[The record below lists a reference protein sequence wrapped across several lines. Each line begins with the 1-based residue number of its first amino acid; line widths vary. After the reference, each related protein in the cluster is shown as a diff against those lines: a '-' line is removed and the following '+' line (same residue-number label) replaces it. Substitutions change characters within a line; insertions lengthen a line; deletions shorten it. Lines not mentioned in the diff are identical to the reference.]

1 MYRILSPAEATP
13 MLLDRRVSPVV
24 SLDTEWDVATGKLKG
39 VSMAGGTPDRGIF
52 GCFWSFDPRFQ
63 TVEWDT
69 FLRTV
74 ILPIFGDAQRVVVM
88 HPINVDIKKL
98 RQRGLTDSFTRCQLE
113 DTVAMSYIYDDNL
126 PHGLKELAYCIL
138 LKTTATSHAAT
149 QREIEDIRKSAK
161 DVIKENL
168 DLVWGCYQAERKKST
183 EVEVR
188 IDPTWPGWKRL
199 AMSLPPGLLKN
210 DSAKSGKRGVFDLVR
225 PMIESVVQADYDR
238 RAHQR
243 FSLYGAED
251 AVYTLM
257 LRYWFKPSFNQR
269 QLEHLSLET
278 QVTHPCVT
286 EMEERGLKVDI
297 PLLEAIAVAMRASF
311 EALHQ
316 EVTRLWSLPS
326 DDPAV
331 PFNYSSNDQVAAR
344 LWVDWRLDPPAWAK
358 NRDGSIRAK
367 YRRAKD
373 GLCKADAL
381 ILEAMVKKYEST
393 PYGAAIQKLLDLRG
407 WEKLIGTY
415 VEPILVMA
423 KSDPDGRVHSSFWPT
438 GARSGRFSSSDPN
451 VENIPRDTTMPT
463 ILVALALALFKVT
476 DPFKPPRGFVP
487 LIKKNKDTTAPCAA
501 DKAHKGCAA
510 CATVKEWRVRSLRE
524 IFIAPKGYKLV
535 SADLSQIENR
545 FTAFES
551 RDATMLDLYR
561 RWDCS
566 ECKQTGL
573 SNTILHTCPNCG
585 AKEGKRDKS
594 KPTQPVIK
602 GFVHGKDIH
611 SATAAYLNF
620 FEKYGEDARN
630 RAKTFNHAATYSMG
644 ADTLAKREGIPR
656 DEGIANLTGWH
667 ATYPGIRGDLDRPR
681 PGTLHDRVL
690 TDITERGQVEMFDG
704 HLRRFH
710 AQRLLLR
717 SGNFNPWEWEGTM
730 REGVN
735 VKMQGGTGV
744 GMKRAMLA
752 IRRRIIERGWWGIVF
767 LVNQVHDE
775 LLYEARE
782 DIAKEVLA
790 LVCHEMESAFHELD
804 VPILAEGGMADNWKY
819 AHA

>member
-1 MYRILSPAEATP
+1 VYRILSPEEATP
-13 MLLDRRVSPVV
+13 LLLDRNISPVV
-24 SLDTEWDVATGKLKG
+24 SLDTEWDIETGKLKG
-39 VSMAGGTPDRGIF
+39 VSMAGGTPERGIF

-74 ILPIFGDAQRVVVM
+74 ILPIFGDHLRTVVM
-88 HPINVDIKKL
+88 HPINVDIKQL
-98 RQRGLTDSFTRCQLE
+98 RKRGLTDSFTRCQLE
-113 DTVAMSYIYDDNL
+113 DTVAMAYIYDDNL

-138 LKTTATSHAAT
+138 LKTTATTHAAT
-149 QREIEDIRKSAK
+149 QREIEDIRKGAK
-161 DVIKENL
+161 AAIKEHL
-168 DLVWGCYQAERKKST
+168 DLVWECYQENRKKSA
-183 EVEVR
+183 EVEVA

-210 DSAKSGKRGVFDLVR
+210 DSAKTGKRGVTDLVR
-225 PMIESVVQADYDR
+225 PMIESVIQADYDR

-257 LRYWFKPSFNQR
+257 LRYWFKPQFTAQ
-269 QLEHLSLET
+269 QLEHLALET
-278 QVTHPCVT
+278 MVTHPCVT
-286 EMEERGLKVDI
+286 EMEEKGLKVDI
-297 PLLEAIAVAMRASF
+297 PLLEDIAVAMRASF
-311 EALHQ
+311 EALRD
-316 EVTRLWSLPS
+316 EVTRLWSLPT
-326 DDPAV
+326 DDPAN
-331 PFNYSSNDQVAAR
+331 PFNYGSNDQVAAR

-358 NRDGSIRAK
+358 NKDGSIRPK

-381 ILEAMVKKYEST
+381 ILETLVKKYEST
-393 PYGAAIQKLLDLRG
+393 AYGEAIQKLLDLRG

-451 VENIPRDTTMPT
+451 VENIPRDSTMPT
-463 ILVALALALFKVT
+463 LLVALGMRLFGVT

-487 LIKKNKDTTAPCAA
+487 IIKKNKDVTGACAEKSHA
-501 DKAHKGCAA
+501 GCAS
-510 CATVKEWRVRSLRE
+510 CATVKLWRVRSLRE
-524 IFIAPKGYKLV
+524 IFIASPGYVLV

-551 RDATMLDLYR
+551 RDPTMLDLYR
-561 RWDCS
+561 RWDCF

-573 SNTILHTCPNCG
+573 SNVILHACPNCG

-594 KPTQPVIK
+594 KPEQPVIK

-611 SATAAYLNF
+611 SATAAYLGF
-620 FEKYGEDARN
+620 FEKYGEEGRQQ
-630 RAKTFNHAATYSMG
+630 AKPVNHAATYGMG
-644 ADTLAKREGIPR
+644 AQTFSKREGVPVQEA
-656 DEGIANLTGWH
+656 DANLRAWH
-667 ATYPGIRGDLDRPR
+667 RTYLWIRGDLDRAI
-681 PGTLHDRVL
+681 PGTLHARVL
-690 TDITERGQVEMFDG
+690 EDITERGEVRIFDG

-710 AQRLLLR
+710 AQRLLQQ
-717 SGNFNPWEWEGTM
+717 SGNFNPWEWEGTL

-744 GMKRAMLA
+744 GMKRAMLV
-752 IRRRIIERGWWGIVF
+752 IRRRTIERGWWGIAF
-767 LVNQVHDE
+767 LINQVHDE
-775 LLYEARE
+775 LLYEVRE
-782 DIAKEVLA
+782 DIAKEFFAV
-790 LVCHEMESAFHELD
+790 VCHEMESAFPELD
-804 VPILAEGGMADNWKY
+804 VPVLAEGGIGPNWKK